1 MGKGGGDAGVAT
13 SPRGSFVAR
22 LFSRKR
28 KTSENDEPN
37 SPPSAKVNRMMSFR
51 RSLSLGS
58 SKKKAQGEKRPS
70 FIARSFSFRSKK
82 DEAKAVAAVEVPPTT
97 KVVRSGSFLQA
108 ITRVGRRSKEVPD
121 SPDSIMTA
129 PAGLERSDED
139 TRVVLPPS
147 MVDDRVDDGISL
159 TPKSEDSSMGSTTAE
174 QLALAELTLENARA
188 PHRADS
194 MPDLTEPPPLGALE
208 AAATKLQSAKRG
220 QMARKQLQ
228 TSVKERDAAK
238 VVQAAKRGQMARK
251 QLQTSVKE
259 RDAAMV
265 VQAAKRGQMARK
277 QRKASEKERDA
288 AMVMQSRARSLSARV
303 MVHERRKEREAA
315 EHATR
320 AHSIAV
326 QTHALTAKIHALTA
340 ATMPRP
346 EAPNAAETYATWL
359 RDYDRAVDELK
370 LAVLPEGVLSVSPPR
385 MGPCLQMVT
394 RRQDDYETPSQ
405 AEIVGIYKTAR
416 LTGMK
421 PPPPDYKPPEEP
433 QPKKVKTTKAAKAR
447 TELVDVKIA
456 IDDQPA
462 TPKKKK
468 VTKPAVPS
476 TPGTRPPATAVKVP
490 AKRTPVATVTSKPI
504 VRPAVAATSTK
515 GPATGAKK
523 LVKKKVG
530 VETPAKKKA

>member
-82 DEAKAVAAVEVPPTT
+82 DEAKAVAAVEVPPTS

-129 PAGLERSDED
+129 PAGLERSDGD

-303 MVHERRKEREAA
+303 MVHEKRKEREAA

-359 RDYDRAVDELK
+359 RDYDRAVDEPSWPSFRR
-370 LAVLPEGVLSVSPPR
+370 ASSPFAATHGTVPAN
-385 MGPCLQMVT
+385 GDQA
-394 RRQDDYETPSQ
+394 QDDYETPSQ

-504 VRPAVAATSTK
+504 ARPAVAATSTK

-530 VETPAKKKA
+530 VETSAKTKA